1 LADQDDLSM
10 ATDPGFADRAFTRTV
25 DAFSRVSAQ
34 HPVSGGQ
41 LAIRSRDGLL
51 VSVCAGRAG
60 TGPWSR
66 RTTTNVWST
75 SKAVVAI
82 ALSSALGERGHS
94 LQTPLADIW
103 PELRAAGDLP
113 IAALLGHRLGLVGL
127 RRPLITGDLLDGP
140 GLAQELSETEPWWE
154 PGTSFGYHSWTY
166 GVLVNELCRRL
177 DVELDAVVGS
187 LCVAEPGATVGF
199 TGRPADVA
207 EALRVPAARSAAS
220 RALAARTAPET
231 EAALRNPVLTPSDT
245 SAPWWDQLDLP
256 GVKCFANADGVSL
269 VVGQLL
275 GGTTVSAADA
285 AAHLTGQGR
294 GNDRVLG
301 DDREF
306 TAGLVA
312 GHSDSGCPYS
322 TDGRLRFGH
331 DGLGGSFT
339 CVDTE
344 SGLVLAWVTNGMGSD
359 INTDQRKLE
368 ILRAFDDDTS

>member
-1 LADQDDLSM
+1 MPADL
-10 ATDPGFADRAFTRTV
+10 GFADRAFARTV
-25 DAFSRVSAQ
+25 DAFHRVSAQ
-34 HPVSGGQ
+34 HPASGGQ

-51 VSVCAGRAG
+51 VSVCAGQAG
-60 TGPWSR
+60 TGSWSR

-82 ALSSALGERGHS
+82 ALSSALRERGHS
-94 LQTPLADIW
+94 LETPLAHIW
-103 PELRAAGDLP
+103 PELRAVGDLP
-113 IAALLGHRLGLVGL
+113 IAALLGHRLGLVGV
-127 RRPLITGDLLDGP
+127 RRPLTASDLLQGP
-140 GLAQELSETEPWWE
+140 RLAWELSGTEPWWE

-177 DVELDAVVGS
+177 GVELDAVVGG
-187 LCVAEPGATVGF
+187 LCADEPGTVVRF
-199 TGRPADVA
+199 TGRPTDVA
-207 EALRVPAARSAAS
+207 DGVRVPAAPSSAS

-231 EAALRNPVLTPSDT
+231 QAALRNPVLTPSD
-245 SAPWWDQLDLP
+245 ANAHWWDELDLP

-269 VVGQLL
+269 VVVELL
-275 GGTTVSAADA
+275 GGRTVSSADG

-294 GNDRVLG
+294 GTDCVLG

-322 TDGRLRFGH
+322 TDRRLRFGH

-339 CVDTE
+339 CLDPE

-368 ILRAFDDDTS
+368 ILRAFDDDTC